1 MTDYKPFIF
10 KLEQSDNK
18 ILDKPIDKKKDV
30 IISPII
36 NYPSLSL
43 GYHYFIHRT
52 KESMERT
59 NQLESKNKFYYI
71 VNPFEHTISNN
82 DEDLTN
88 DTKKFFKM
96 KDNDP
101 KILSRAFYKM
111 WEMLVYFDIG
121 SKKDLNY
128 AALAEG
134 PGSFLQAVLKFREQY
149 NYDLK
154 KDKYFGVTI
163 HPENGSNIEMGKQF
177 LGHYDKKYPELIN
190 VHKTYPIETSNKYK
204 GKSNGDITNVKTIS
218 LFKKEIAKNKKY
230 SDLVT
235 ADGGFDWDDENFQEQ
250 EAYQLILGELIAAI
264 RVQNSKGSFVLKLFE
279 TFTLVSLKLVYLVSS
294 FYEESYICKPLFS
307 RSSNSEKYL
316 VCKGFKYDQVKD
328 SKILDQKIK
337 NLEEI
342 LTLLSSNEY
351 LQDIYPG
358 LVLSDSYI
366 EDFKFINIMVANE
379 QQIMINKI
387 ITYIDGNNYYG
398 DDYHAYKSNSI
409 EATKWWNE
417 TFFKDKIDVANNLKY
432 TKNISDYNKKE
443 KRIYFST
450 DK

>member
-1 MTDYKPFIF
+1 MTEYKPFIF
-10 KLEQSDNK
+10 KLRSSDNK
-18 ILDKPIDKKKDV
+18 ILDKPIEKKDIV
-30 IISPII
+30 ISPII
-36 NYPSLSL
+36 NYPLLSL

-71 VNPFEHTISNN
+71 VNPFEHTISNY
-82 DEDLTN
+82 DDDLSSN
-88 DTKKFFKM
+88 TKKFFKM

-111 WEMLVYFDIG
+111 WEILMYFDIA

-134 PGSFLQAVLKFREQY
+134 PGSFLQAVLKFREKY

-163 HPENGSNIEMGKQF
+163 HPENGNNIEMGKQF
-177 LGHYDKKYPELIN
+177 LGHYDKLYHDLIN
-190 VHKTYPIETSNKYK
+190 VHKTYPLETANKYK
-204 GKSNGDITNVKTIS
+204 GKTNGDITNVKTIS
-218 LFKKEIAKNKKY
+218 IFKKEISKSKKY
-230 SDLVT
+230 ADLVT
-235 ADGGFDWDDENFQEQ
+235 ADGGFNWDDENFQEQ
-250 EAYQLILGELIAAI
+250 EAYQLILGELVAAV
-264 RVQNSKGSFVLKLFE
+264 RVQNINGTFVLKLFE
-279 TFTLVSLKLVYLVSS
+279 TFTMNSLKLIYLVSS
-294 FYEESYICKPLFS
+294 FYYESYICKPLFS

-316 VCKGFKYDQVKD
+316 ICKGFKYDQTKD
-328 SKILDQKIK
+328 AKLLDKKIK

-342 LTLLSSNEY
+342 LSSLSTDNY
-351 LQDIYPG
+351 LQDIYPD
-358 LVLSDSYI
+358 LVLPDGYV
-366 EDFKFINIMVANE
+366 EDFKFINIMIAND

-398 DDYHAYKSNSI
+398 DEYHSYKNKSI
-409 EATKWWNE
+409 NATKWWFDK
-417 TFFKDKIDVANNLKY
+417 FFKDKNNSADNLKY
-432 TKNISDYNKKE
+432 LKNLVDYNNKE
-443 KRIYFST
+443 KQIYFTS

>member
-1 MTDYKPFIF
+1 MSSEFKPFIF
-10 KLEQSDNK
+10 KISPGDNK
-18 ILDKPIDKKKDV
+18 ILDKPIEKKDTL
-30 IISPII
+30 IAPII
-36 NYPSLSL
+36 GYPALSL

-52 KESMERT
+52 KESMSRT
-59 NQLESKNKFYYI
+59 NELETKNKFYYI
-71 VNPFEHTISNN
+71 VNPFEHTISNYS
-82 DEDLTN
+82 DDLTSL
-88 DTKKFFKM
+88 TKKFFKM

-128 AALAEG
+128 SALAEG
-134 PGSFLQAVLKFREQY
+134 PGSFLQAVLKFREKY

-177 LGHYDKKYPELIN
+177 LGYYDKMYPELIN
-190 VHKTYPIETSNKYK
+190 VHKTYPLETANKFK

-218 LFKKEIAKNKKY
+218 LFKKEISKNKKY

-250 EAYQLILGELIAAI
+250 EAYQLILGESIAAL
-264 RVQNSKGSFVLKLFE
+264 RVQNKKGSFILKLFE
-279 TFTLVSLKLVYLVSS
+279 TFTVASLKIIYLVSS

-328 SKILDQKIK
+328 AKELDKKIK

-342 LTLLSSNEY
+342 MGLISSNQY
-351 LQDIYPG
+351 LHDIYPD
-358 LVLSDSYI
+358 LVLPDNFI
-366 EDFKFINIMVANE
+366 EEFKFINIMIANE
-379 QQIMINKI
+379 QQIMINRI

-398 DDYHAYKSNSI
+398 EEYHSYKSKSV
-409 EATKWWNE
+409 EATNWWNE
-417 TFFKDKIDVANNLKY
+417 TFFKEKIDEKSNLKY
-432 TKNISDYNKKE
+432 VNSITEYNQKE
-443 KRIYFST
+443 MNIYFAEG
-450 DK
+450 K

>member
-1 MTDYKPFIF
+1 MTEYKPFIF
-10 KLEQSDNK
+10 KLEKGDNK
-18 ILDKPIDKKKDV
+18 ILDRPIDKKDV
-30 IISPII
+30 IMSPII
-36 NYPSLSL
+36 NYPLLSL

-71 VNPFEHTISNN
+71 VNPFEHTISNHE
-82 DEDLTN
+82 EDLTSN
-88 DTKKFFKM
+88 TKKFFKM

-111 WEMLVYFDIG
+111 WEILMYFDIG

-134 PGSFLQAVLKFREQY
+134 PGSFLQAVLKFREKY

-163 HPENGSNIEMGKQF
+163 HPENGNNIEMGKQF
-177 LGHYDKKYPELIN
+177 LGHYEKVYPSLIN
-190 VHKTYPIETSNKYK
+190 IHKTVPLETANKYK

-218 LFKKEIAKNKKY
+218 LFKKEISKSKKY

-235 ADGGFDWDDENFQEQ
+235 ADGGFNWDDENFQEQ
-250 EAYQLILGELIAAI
+250 EAYQLVLGEGIAAI
-264 RVQNSKGSFVLKLFE
+264 RVQNIKGSFVLKLFE
-279 TFTLVSLKLVYLVSS
+279 TFTIVSLKIIYLISS

-328 SKILDQKIK
+328 AKLLDKKIK
-337 NLEEI
+337 NLEDI
-342 LTLLSSNEY
+342 LSSITSDQY
-351 LQDIYPG
+351 LQDIYPD
-358 LVLSDSYI
+358 LVLPDSYI
-366 EDFKFINIMVANE
+366 EDFKFINIMIAND

-398 DDYHAYKSNSI
+398 DEYHAYKNKSVD
-409 EATKWWNE
+409 ATKWWND
-417 TFFKDKIDVANNLKY
+417 TFFVDKISVDNNMKYLKSI
-432 TKNISDYNKKE
+432 TDYNNKE
-443 KRIYFST
+443 KQIYFSSE
-450 DK
+450 K

>member
-1 MTDYKPFIF
+1 MTEYKPFIF
-10 KLEQSDNK
+10 KLEKGDNK
-18 ILDKPIDKKKDV
+18 ILDRPIDKKDV
-30 IISPII
+30 IMSPII
-36 NYPSLSL
+36 NYPLLSL

-71 VNPFEHTISNN
+71 VNPFEHTISNHE
-82 DEDLTN
+82 EDLTSN
-88 DTKKFFKM
+88 TKKFFKM

-111 WEMLVYFDIG
+111 WEILMYFDIG

-134 PGSFLQAVLKFREQY
+134 PGSFLQAVLKFREKY

-163 HPENGSNIEMGKQF
+163 HPENGNNIEMGKQF
-177 LGHYDKKYPELIN
+177 LGHYEKVYPSLIN
-190 VHKTYPIETSNKYK
+190 IHKTVPLETANKYK

-218 LFKKEIAKNKKY
+218 LFKKEISKSKKY

-235 ADGGFDWDDENFQEQ
+235 ADGGFNWDDENFQEQ
-250 EAYQLILGELIAAI
+250 EAYQLVLGEGIAAI
-264 RVQNSKGSFVLKLFE
+264 RVQNLKGSFVLKLFE
-279 TFTLVSLKLVYLVSS
+279 TFTIVSLKIIYLISS

-328 SKILDQKIK
+328 AKLLDKKIK
-337 NLEEI
+337 NLEDI
-342 LTLLSSNEY
+342 LSSITSDQY
-351 LQDIYPG
+351 LQDIYPD
-358 LVLSDSYI
+358 LVLPDSYI
-366 EDFKFINIMVANE
+366 EDFKFINIMIAND

-398 DDYHAYKSNSI
+398 DEYHTYKNKSI
-409 EATKWWNE
+409 DATKWWND
-417 TFFKDKIDVANNLKY
+417 TFFVDKISVDNNMKYLKSI
-432 TKNISDYNKKE
+432 TDYNNKE
-443 KRIYFST
+443 KQIYFSSE
-450 DK
+450 K

>member
-1 MTDYKPFIF
+1 MTEYKPFIF
-10 KLEQSDNK
+10 KLEKGDNK
-18 ILDKPIDKKKDV
+18 ILDRPIDKKDV
-30 IISPII
+30 IMSPII
-36 NYPSLSL
+36 NYPLLSL

-71 VNPFEHTISNN
+71 VNPFEHTISNHE
-82 DEDLTN
+82 EDLTSN
-88 DTKKFFKM
+88 TKKFFKM

-111 WEMLVYFDIG
+111 WEILMYFDIG

-134 PGSFLQAVLKFREQY
+134 PGSFLQAVLKFREKY

-163 HPENGSNIEMGKQF
+163 HPENGNNIEMGKQF
-177 LGHYDKKYPELIN
+177 LGHYEKVYPSLIN
-190 VHKTYPIETSNKYK
+190 IHKTVPLETANKYK

-218 LFKKEIAKNKKY
+218 LFKKEISKSKKY

-235 ADGGFDWDDENFQEQ
+235 ADGGFNWDDENFQEQ
-250 EAYQLILGELIAAI
+250 EAYQLVLGEGIAAI
-264 RVQNSKGSFVLKLFE
+264 RVQNIKGSFVLKLFE
-279 TFTLVSLKLVYLVSS
+279 TFTIVSLKIIYLISS

-328 SKILDQKIK
+328 AKLLDKKIK
-337 NLEEI
+337 NLEDI
-342 LTLLSSNEY
+342 LSSITSDQY
-351 LQDIYPG
+351 LQDIYPD
-358 LVLSDSYI
+358 LVLPDSYI
-366 EDFKFINIMVANE
+366 EDFKFINIMIAND

-398 DDYHAYKSNSI
+398 DEYHAYKNKSI
-409 EATKWWNE
+409 DATKWWND
-417 TFFKDKIDVANNLKY
+417 TFFVDKISVDNNMKYLKSI
-432 TKNISDYNKKE
+432 TDYNNKE
-443 KRIYFST
+443 KQIYFSSE
-450 DK
+450 K

>member
-1 MTDYKPFIF
+1 MTEYKPFIF
-10 KLEQSDNK
+10 KLQSSDNK
-18 ILDKPIDKKKDV
+18 ILDKPIDKKDIV
-30 IISPII
+30 ISPII

-71 VNPFEHTISNN
+71 VNPFEHTISNY
-82 DEDLTN
+82 DEDLSSN
-88 DTKKFFKM
+88 TKKFFKM

-111 WEMLVYFDIG
+111 WEILMYFDIA

-134 PGSFLQAVLKFREQY
+134 PGSFLQAVLKFREKY

-163 HPENGSNIEMGKQF
+163 HPENGNNIEMGKQF
-177 LGHYDKKYPELIN
+177 LGHYDKLYPDLIN
-190 VHKTYPIETSNKYK
+190 VHKTYPLETANKYK
-204 GKSNGDITNVKTIS
+204 GKTNGDITNVKTIS
-218 LFKKEIAKNKKY
+218 IFKKEISKSKKY
-230 SDLVT
+230 ADLVT
-235 ADGGFDWDDENFQEQ
+235 ADGGFNWDDENFQEQ
-250 EAYQLILGELIAAI
+250 EAYQLILGELIAAV
-264 RVQNSKGSFVLKLFE
+264 RVQNLKGTFVLKLFE
-279 TFTLVSLKLVYLVSS
+279 TFTMTSLKLIYLVSS
-294 FYEESYICKPLFS
+294 FYDESYICKPLFS

-316 VCKGFKYDQVKD
+316 VCKGFKYDQTKD
-328 SKILDQKIK
+328 AKVLDKKIK

-342 LTLLSSNEY
+342 LSSLSTDKY
-351 LQDIYPG
+351 LQDIYPE
-358 LVLSDSYI
+358 LVLPDSYL
-366 EDFKFINIMVANE
+366 EDFKFINIMIAND

-398 DDYHAYKSNSI
+398 DEYHSYKNKSVD
-409 EATKWWNE
+409 ATKWWFE
-417 TFFKDKIDVANNLKY
+417 TFFKEKINSTDNLKY
-432 TKNISDYNKKE
+432 LRNLVDYNNKE
-443 KRIYFST
+443 KQIYFT
-450 DK
+450 NDK

>member
-1 MTDYKPFIF
+1 M
-10 KLEQSDNK
+10 
-18 ILDKPIDKKKDV
+18 
-30 IISPII
+30 SPII
-36 NYPSLSL
+36 NYPLLSL

-71 VNPFEHTISNN
+71 VNPFEHTISNHE
-82 DEDLTN
+82 EDLTSN
-88 DTKKFFKM
+88 TKKFFKM

-111 WEMLVYFDIG
+111 WEILMYFDIG

-134 PGSFLQAVLKFREQY
+134 PGSFLQAVLKFREKY

-163 HPENGSNIEMGKQF
+163 HPENGNNIEMGKQF
-177 LGHYDKKYPELIN
+177 LGHYEKVYPSLIN
-190 VHKTYPIETSNKYK
+190 IHKTVPLETANKYK

-218 LFKKEIAKNKKY
+218 LFKKEISKSKKY

-235 ADGGFDWDDENFQEQ
+235 ADGGFNWDDENFQEQ
-250 EAYQLILGELIAAI
+250 EAYQLVLGEGIAAI
-264 RVQNSKGSFVLKLFE
+264 RVQNLKGSFVLKLFE
-279 TFTLVSLKLVYLVSS
+279 TFTIVSLKIIYLISS

-328 SKILDQKIK
+328 AKLLDKKIK
-337 NLEEI
+337 NLEDI
-342 LTLLSSNEY
+342 LSSITSDQY
-351 LQDIYPG
+351 LQDIYPD
-358 LVLSDSYI
+358 LVLPDSYI
-366 EDFKFINIMVANE
+366 EDFKFINIMIAND

-398 DDYHAYKSNSI
+398 DEYHTYKNKSI
-409 EATKWWNE
+409 DATKWWND
-417 TFFKDKIDVANNLKY
+417 TFFVDKISVDNNMKYLKSI
-432 TKNISDYNKKE
+432 TDYNNKE
-443 KRIYFST
+443 KQIYFSSE
-450 DK
+450 K

>member
-1 MTDYKPFIF
+1 MTEYKPFIF
-10 KLEQSDNK
+10 KLEKSDNK
-18 ILDKPIDKKKDV
+18 ILDRPIDKKDV
-30 IISPII
+30 IMSPII
-36 NYPSLSL
+36 NYPLLSL

-71 VNPFEHTISNN
+71 VNPFEHTISNHE
-82 DEDLTN
+82 EDLTSN
-88 DTKKFFKM
+88 TKKFFKM

-111 WEMLVYFDIG
+111 WEILMYFDIG

-134 PGSFLQAVLKFREQY
+134 PGSFLQAVLKFREKY

-163 HPENGSNIEMGKQF
+163 HPENGNNIEMGKQF
-177 LGHYDKKYPELIN
+177 LGHYEKVYPSLIN
-190 VHKTYPIETSNKYK
+190 IHKTVPLETANKYK

-218 LFKKEIAKNKKY
+218 LFKKEISKSKKY

-235 ADGGFDWDDENFQEQ
+235 ADGGFNWDDENFQEQ
-250 EAYQLILGELIAAI
+250 EAYQLVLGEGIAAI
-264 RVQNSKGSFVLKLFE
+264 RVQNIKGSFVLKLFE
-279 TFTLVSLKLVYLVSS
+279 TFTIVSLKIIYLISS

-328 SKILDQKIK
+328 AKLLDKKIK
-337 NLEEI
+337 NLEDI
-342 LTLLSSNEY
+342 LSSITSDQY
-351 LQDIYPG
+351 LQDIYPD
-358 LVLSDSYI
+358 LVLPDSYI
-366 EDFKFINIMVANE
+366 EDFKFINIMIAND

-398 DDYHAYKSNSI
+398 DEYHAYKNKSI
-409 EATKWWNE
+409 DATKWWND
-417 TFFKDKIDVANNLKY
+417 TFFVDKISVENNMKYLKSI
-432 TKNISDYNKKE
+432 TDYNNKE
-443 KRIYFST
+443 KQIYFSSE
-450 DK
+450 K

>member
-1 MTDYKPFIF
+1 MTEYKPFIF
-10 KLEQSDNK
+10 KLEKGDNK
-18 ILDKPIDKKKDV
+18 ILDRPIDKKDV
-30 IISPII
+30 IMSPII
-36 NYPSLSL
+36 NYPLLSL

-71 VNPFEHTISNN
+71 VNPFEHTISNHE
-82 DEDLTN
+82 EDLTSN
-88 DTKKFFKM
+88 TKKFFKM

-111 WEMLVYFDIG
+111 WEILMYFDIG

-134 PGSFLQAVLKFREQY
+134 PGSFLQAVLKFREKY

-163 HPENGSNIEMGKQF
+163 HPENGNNIEMGKQF
-177 LGHYDKKYPELIN
+177 LGHYEKVYPNLIN
-190 VHKTYPIETSNKYK
+190 IHKTVPLETANKYK

-218 LFKKEIAKNKKY
+218 LFKKEISKSKKY

-235 ADGGFDWDDENFQEQ
+235 ADGGFNWDDENFQEQ
-250 EAYQLILGELIAAI
+250 EAYQLVLGEAIAAI
-264 RVQNSKGSFVLKLFE
+264 RVQNIKGSFVLKLFE
-279 TFTLVSLKLVYLVSS
+279 TFTIVSLKIIYLISS
-294 FYEESYICKPLFS
+294 FYDESYICKPLFS

-328 SKILDQKIK
+328 AKLLDKKIK
-337 NLEEI
+337 NLEDI
-342 LTLLSSNEY
+342 LSSITSDQY
-351 LQDIYPG
+351 LQDIYPD
-358 LVLSDSYI
+358 LVLPSSYI
-366 EDFKFINIMVANE
+366 EDFKFINIMIAND

-398 DDYHAYKSNSI
+398 DEYHVYKNKSI
-409 EATKWWNE
+409 DATKWWND
-417 TFFKDKIDVANNLKY
+417 TFFVDKISVDNNMKYLKSI
-432 TKNISDYNKKE
+432 TDYNNKE
-443 KRIYFST
+443 KQIYFSSE
-450 DK
+450 K

>member
-1 MTDYKPFIF
+1 MTEYKPFIF
-10 KLEQSDNK
+10 KLQSSDNK
-18 ILDKPIDKKKDV
+18 ILDKPIDKKDIV
-30 IISPII
+30 ISPII

-71 VNPFEHTISNN
+71 VNPFEHTISNY
-82 DEDLTN
+82 DEDLSSN
-88 DTKKFFKM
+88 TKKFFKM

-111 WEMLVYFDIG
+111 WEILMYFDIA

-134 PGSFLQAVLKFREQY
+134 PGSFLQAVLKFREKY

-163 HPENGSNIEMGKQF
+163 HPENGNNIEMGKQF
-177 LGHYDKKYPELIN
+177 LGHYDKLYPELIN
-190 VHKTYPIETSNKYK
+190 VHKTYPLETANKYK
-204 GKSNGDITNVKTIS
+204 GKTNGDITNVKTIS
-218 LFKKEIAKNKKY
+218 IFKKEISKSKKY
-230 SDLVT
+230 ADLVT
-235 ADGGFDWDDENFQEQ
+235 ADGGFNWDDENFQEQ
-250 EAYQLILGELIAAI
+250 EAYQLILGELIAAV
-264 RVQNSKGSFVLKLFE
+264 RVQNLKGTFVLKLFE
-279 TFTLVSLKLVYLVSS
+279 TFTMTSLKLIYLVSS
-294 FYEESYICKPLFS
+294 FYDESYICKPLFS

-316 VCKGFKYDQVKD
+316 VCKGFKYDQTKD
-328 SKILDQKIK
+328 DKLLDKKIK

-342 LTLLSSNEY
+342 LSSLSTDKY
-351 LQDIYPG
+351 LQDIYPE
-358 LVLSDSYI
+358 LVLPESYL
-366 EDFKFINIMVANE
+366 EDFKFINIMIAND

-398 DDYHAYKSNSI
+398 DEYHSYKNKSVD
-409 EATKWWNE
+409 ATKWWFE
-417 TFFKDKIDVANNLKY
+417 TFFKEKINSTDNLKY
-432 TKNISDYNKKE
+432 LKNLVDYNNKE
-443 KRIYFST
+443 KQIYFTS

>member
-1 MTDYKPFIF
+1 MTEYKPFIF
-10 KLEQSDNK
+10 KLRSSDNK
-18 ILDKPIDKKKDV
+18 ILDKPIEKKDIV
-30 IISPII
+30 ISPII
-36 NYPSLSL
+36 NYPLLSL

-71 VNPFEHTISNN
+71 VNPFEHTISNH
-82 DEDLTN
+82 EDDLSSN
-88 DTKKFFKM
+88 TKKFFKM

-111 WEMLVYFDIG
+111 WEILMYFDIA

-134 PGSFLQAVLKFREQY
+134 PGSFLQAVLKFREKY

-163 HPENGSNIEMGKQF
+163 HPENGNNIEMGKQF
-177 LGHYDKKYPELIN
+177 LGHYDKLYPDLIN
-190 VHKTYPIETSNKYK
+190 VHKTYPLETANKYK
-204 GKSNGDITNVKTIS
+204 GKTNGDITNVKTIS
-218 LFKKEIAKNKKY
+218 IFKKEISKSKKY
-230 SDLVT
+230 ADLVT
-235 ADGGFDWDDENFQEQ
+235 ADGGFNWDDENFQEQ
-250 EAYQLILGELIAAI
+250 EAYQLILGELVAAI
-264 RVQNSKGSFVLKLFE
+264 RVQNIKGTFVLKLFE
-279 TFTLVSLKLVYLVSS
+279 TFTMNSLKLIYLVSS
-294 FYEESYICKPLFS
+294 FYDESYICKPLFS

-316 VCKGFKYDQVKD
+316 ICKGFKYDQTKD
-328 SKILDQKIK
+328 AKLLDKKIK

-342 LTLLSSNEY
+342 LSSLSTDNY
-351 LQDIYPG
+351 LQDIYPD
-358 LVLSDSYI
+358 LVLPDAYI
-366 EDFKFINIMVANE
+366 EDFKFINIMIAND

-398 DDYHAYKSNSI
+398 DEYHSYKNKSI
-409 EATKWWNE
+409 NATKWWFDK
-417 TFFKDKIDVANNLKY
+417 FFKEKINSTDNLKY
-432 TKNISDYNKKE
+432 LKNLVDYNNKE
-443 KRIYFST
+443 KQIYFTS